1 MTNPENLYFEYV
13 QQHLNP
19 LGIRRAALSLTP
31 FLCSQKL
38 YDQFSQIAVS
48 YGKIL
53 EYVFQRYEKDPRIRE
68 VLGYDGDL
76 ENHLK
81 KMTVYPENMAFARL
95 DTFITE
101 DGLRMVESNT
111 ETPGGNEEQ
120 TALETGFL
128 EIVGLEGC
136 KQLTRLEVVFKTLMH
151 HYKIQAEYKGL
162 PVKEHPTINLITW
175 QWDIDRIRGEYDVLI
190 NYIQK
195 QGFLCD
201 IIDPNKL
208 VFEGKDVFNP
218 ENDTQVD
225 LLYRRFTTDELPKH
239 ADKGFE
245 LAKQM
250 NDANIAVVNPFC
262 TKRVDSKNIM
272 VLVKDDIYTDV
283 FSPEILEHVRTIR
296 DVLPWTLKVAA
307 EMIVDGKPIDG
318 RKFLMQEKDRLV
330 LKHANSYSSVSVYL
344 GEDHTDEQWK
354 EIVDEALKGDHIV
367 QEEIKL
373 PTMPVT
379 LFDGTATETYD
390 LIYNVNPY
398 MFNNQFG
405 GIYVR
410 ASTDKLTSF
419 KVGGVA
425 TVLPVFLKNT

>member
-38 YDQFSQIAVS
+38 YAQFSQIAVS

-68 VLGYDGDL
+68 VLGYEGDL

-128 EIVGLEGC
+128 EILGLEGC
-136 KQLTRLEVVFKTLMH
+136 TQLSRLEVVFNTLMH

-195 QGFLCD
+195 QGCLCD

-344 GEDHTDEQWK
+344 GEDQTDEQWK

-367 QEEIKL
+367 QEIIKL
-373 PTMPVT
+373 PTMTVT

-398 MFNNQFG
+398 MLNNQFG